1 MGSEQSW
8 RPTAPLSHLQLRA
21 RLLRHIRD
29 YFAEQQ
35 VLEVE
40 TPVLAVCGTSDPQ
53 IDSLLTHVRGCNND
67 RPLYLQTSPEHAM
80 KRLLAAGSGPIYQI
94 GKVFRD
100 AESGKLHSPEFT
112 LLEWYR
118 PGFDHHALM
127 NEVEEL
133 VARLLGIDEPAQR
146 LSYAALFRRY
156 LDMDPLR
163 VDVETLRACAARL
176 NLGVTGLGDDRDAW
190 LDLLLSHVIQPQLAT
205 SSGRGRMLFVYDYPP
220 SQAALARINGEGLA
234 ERFELYLDGIELAN
248 GYHELHDS
256 REQRRRFE
264 HDNRQRQA
272 MGKSQMPVDEDLLAA
287 LEKGLPDCAGVA
299 LGLDR
304 LILCAAGAKTLAQVQ
319 AFALMDRC

>member
-1 MGSEQSW
+1 MDSEYDW

-40 TPVLAVCGTSDPQ
+40 TPVLAQCGTSDPQ
-53 IDSLLTHVRGCNND
+53 IDSLFTHVRGSNNG
-67 RPLYLQTSPEHAM
+67 RPVYLQTSPEHAM

-94 GKVFRD
+94 SRVFRD

-133 VARLLGIDEPAQR
+133 LARLLGIDQPAQR
-146 LSYAALFRRY
+146 LSYTDLFRRY
-156 LDMDPLR
+156 LDIDPLQ
-163 VDVETLRACAARL
+163 VDVEVLRACAARQ
-176 NLGVTGLGDDRDAW
+176 NLGVTGLGDERDAW
-190 LDLLLSHVIQPQLAT
+190 LDLLLSHVIQPQLAQ
-205 SSGRGRMLFVYDYPP
+205 SPEQGRMLFVYDYPP
-220 SQAALARINGEGLA
+220 SQAALARINSAGLA

-248 GYHELHDS
+248 GYHELRDS
-256 REQRRRFE
+256 DEQRHRFE
-264 HDNRQRQA
+264 QDNRLRQA
-272 MGKSQMPVDEDLLAA
+272 MNKPEMPVDEGLLAA
-287 LEKGLPDCAGVA
+287 LEEGLPDCAGVA
-299 LGLDR
+299 LGIDR
-304 LILCAAGAKTLAQVQ
+304 LILCATGEKTLAQVQ
-319 AFALMDRC
+319 AFTLIDC

>member
-1 MGSEQSW
+1 MKSGAEW
-8 RPTAPLSHLQLRA
+8 RPTAPLSCLQLRA

-40 TPVLAVCGTSDPQ
+40 TPVLAVCGASDPQ
-53 IDSLLTHVRGCNND
+53 IDSLITHVQGCND
-67 RPLYLQTSPEHAM
+67 GRPLYLQTSPEYAM

-100 AESGKLHSPEFT
+100 AESGRLHSTEFT

-146 LSYAALFRRY
+146 LSYAALFQHY
-156 LDMDPLR
+156 LDIDPLQ
-163 VDVETLRACAARL
+163 VDVTSLRACAVRHQIS
-176 NLGVTGLGDDRDAW
+176 VTGLGDDCDAW
-190 LDLLLSHVIQPQLAT
+190 LDLLLSHVIQPQLAAR
-205 SSGRGRMLFVYDYPP
+205 SGQARMLFVYDYPP
-220 SQAALARINGEGLA
+220 SQAALARINEHGLG

-248 GYHELHDS
+248 GYYELLDTG
-256 REQRRRFE
+256 EQRRRFE
-264 HDNRQRQA
+264 LDNRQRLA
-272 MGKSQMPVDEDLLAA
+272 MGKSEMPVDERLLAA
-287 LEKGLPDCAGVA
+287 LTSGLPDCAGVA
-299 LGLDR
+299 LGVDR
-304 LILCAAGAKTLAQVQ
+304 LILCAAGEKTLAHVQ
-319 AFALMDRC
+319 AFTLTDY